1 MKTQSVLILTFIH
14 CSFLAGPADWV
25 PSSEAH
31 TGRRFRIEVIDN
43 QLEARGYISDNTDD
57 GGGSIRPYANAV
69 HDHWISSTGLA
80 TLPGF
85 DILTPGPLETFDV
98 SLSLLGVQKWAPP
111 VFAPCTSMAFADC
124 ANVPTTP
131 AVLQPL
137 TGEDAFASVGDI
149 IVRTDTIGAVALTTD
164 IMSAG
169 AADLDITYAIDSN
182 PLNEI
187 FVFEWRLSTNAPG
200 VADSESVF
208 AIISPD
214 GIGPI
219 ERHHHASLFL
229 EEQLSG
235 FRVVPEPSGLSFVG
249 LLLLVAA
256 AFKKRHGQMRAR
268 S

>member
-14 CSFLAGPADWV
+14 CCFLAGPADWIRN
-25 PSSEAH
+25 SEAH
-31 TGRRFRIEVIDN
+31 TGRRFKIEVIDN
-43 QLEARGYISDNTDD
+43 QLEARGYISGTNDD
-57 GGGSIRPYANAV
+57 GGGFTRPYANAI
-69 HDHWISSTGLA
+69 HDHWSVPNAISLA

-85 DILTPGPLETFDV
+85 DIPAPGPLETFDV

-111 VFAPCTSMAFADC
+111 IFAPCTSMSIADC

-137 TGEDAFASVGDI
+137 TGEDAYVSVDSI
-149 IVRTDTIGAVALTTD
+149 IIRPDPMITVALTTD

-169 AADLDITYAIDSN
+169 AFDLDVAYAIDSN

-187 FVFEWRLSTNAPG
+187 FVYEWRLSTNAPG
-200 VADSESVF
+200 IADSESIF
-208 AIISPD
+208 AIISPA
-214 GIGPI
+214 GVGPV

-235 FRVVPEPSGLSFVG
+235 FNVVPEPACLPLVG
-249 LLLLVAA
+249 LMLGLVI
-256 AFKKRHGQMRAR
+256 AR
-268 S
+268 STDIFRTG